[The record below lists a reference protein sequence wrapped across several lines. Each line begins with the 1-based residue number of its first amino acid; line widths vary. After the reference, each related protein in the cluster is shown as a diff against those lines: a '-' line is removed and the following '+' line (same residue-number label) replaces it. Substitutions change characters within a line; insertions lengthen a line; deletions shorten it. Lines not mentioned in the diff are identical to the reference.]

1 MSTVRVVNLQHPDS
15 VEPNVVLNTDGTAT
29 FASGVTVSGFNNI
42 SVSGTAQFASGTAA
56 SPSLTFEGDSD
67 TGIFSSGTNEL
78 AITTG
83 GTQRLIVGNNGH
95 VGIGTISGT
104 PSAELTVVNGIAHI
118 ERPSDWWSSTSFY
131 DIAGYGHIGTEGSF
145 GIGITSNG
153 YRDSSNNWVSQNANN
168 NTGAAQLAL
177 NPAGYIDFF
186 TDSNKAT
193 GSSHVL
199 TRRMRISGLGRI
211 STFSEDG
218 TAMIIASNKAAG
230 TDRIL
235 SGRNGATGIDG
246 GTESFRVRTNGD
258 VGNTNNTYG
267 SLSDVKLKRNIIDS
281 GSQWEDIKAL
291 RVRKYNFI
299 AGQTYQQIGV
309 IAQEIESI
317 CPGLVE
323 SDIDYDEEGNELG
336 TVTKS
341 VKYSVLYMKAV
352 KALQEAITRIETL
365 ETEVAT
371 LKATS

>member
-42 SVSGTAQFASGTAA
+42 SVSGTAVFASGTAA

-78 AITTG
+78 AITTA
-83 GTQRLIVGNNGH
+83 GTQRLVVGNNGH
-95 VGIGTISGT
+95 VGIGTITGT
-104 PSAELTVVNGIAHI
+104 PTAELTVVSGVAHI
-118 ERPSDWWSSTSFY
+118 EKPSDWWSVSSFY
-131 DIAGYGHIGTEGSF
+131 DIAGYGHLGSEGSF
-145 GIGITSNG
+145 GVGITCNG
-153 YRDSSNNWVSQNANN
+153 YRDSSNNWVSQNVNS
-168 NTGAAQLAL
+168 NTGASQLAL

-186 TDSNKAT
+186 AETNKTT
-193 GSSHVL
+193 GTSHVL
-199 TRRMRISGLGRI
+199 VRRMRLSGLGRL
-211 STFSEDG
+211 STYSEDG
-218 TAMIIASNKAAG
+218 TATILASNKSAG
-230 TDRIL
+230 TDRII
-235 SGRNGATGIDG
+235 SGRHSATGIDG

-267 SLSDVKLKRNIIDS
+267 SLSDVKLKTNIIDS

-309 IAQEIESI
+309 VAQEVESI

-365 ETEVAT
+365 ETRLAT
-371 LKATS
+371 LEATS